1 MKHFHMLMASI
12 TVAIFVYQFVLV
24 FQNKNAQLATKSLK
38 IAVHVIYFLLLITG
52 VLQLLP
58 LIKVVGLPHFILA
71 KIVLLIVAVS
81 ATIKATRLS
90 TKAPQA
96 RAGMCISA
104 VAYIGIIALAL
115 LKPMNLF

>member
-1 MKHFHMLMASI
+1 MKHFHMLMAFI
-12 TVAIFVYQFVLV
+12 TVTIFVYQFILV
-24 FQNKNAQLATKSLK
+24 FQGKNGQLATKSLK

-52 VLQLLP
+52 ILQLLP
-58 LIKVVGLPHFILA
+58 LLKVVGFPHFVLA
-71 KIVLLIVAVS
+71 KIILLVVAIS

-90 TKAPQA
+90 TPNPQA
-96 RAGMCISA
+96 RAGICISA